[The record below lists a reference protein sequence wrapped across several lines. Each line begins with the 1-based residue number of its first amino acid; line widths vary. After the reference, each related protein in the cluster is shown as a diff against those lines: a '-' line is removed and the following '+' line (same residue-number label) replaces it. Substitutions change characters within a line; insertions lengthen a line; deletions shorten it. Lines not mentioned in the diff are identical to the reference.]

1 TFLDPAHQ
9 LEILQLLQKINQ
21 KYQKTIVMSIHD
33 LNLASRFSDI
43 LIGLKQGE
51 IIAKG
56 TPQNVMTTE
65 NLARLFAI
73 KAELTVDIKTEKPL
87 LMNYELQV
95 TEDEV

>member
-1 TFLDPAHQ
+1 
-9 LEILQLLQKINQ
+9 
-21 KYQKTIVMSIHD
+21 MSIHD

-95 TEDEV
+95 SEDEV